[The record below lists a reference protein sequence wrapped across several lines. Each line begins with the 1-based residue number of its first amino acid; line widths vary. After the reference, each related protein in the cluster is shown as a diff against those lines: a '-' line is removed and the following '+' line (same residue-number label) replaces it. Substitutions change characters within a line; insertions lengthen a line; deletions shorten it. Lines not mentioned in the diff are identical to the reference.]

1 MARMASLAQALPLYL
16 VLGLAACASPPPVSD
31 QGPWMSGRLQV
42 RVEAVADQP
51 VRSVAAAFEL
61 RGDGEQGEIRLST
74 PLGTQMAR
82 ATWSS
87 VGVTL
92 GTPSGERQFR
102 TLDELS
108 REAFGE
114 ALPLAAWPDWLAGR
128 PWSGAAH
135 VPSANGF
142 EQLGWQV
149 QVDRRAQGLIEA
161 RRTAP
166 PAVLLRV
173 RLDGAS

>member
-1 MARMASLAQALPLYL
+1 
-16 VLGLAACASPPPVSD
+16 VLGLVACASPPPEAD
-31 QGPWMSGRLQV
+31 HGPWVSGRLQV

-61 RGDGEQGEIRLST
+61 RGDGAQGEMRLNT

-82 ATWSS
+82 ARWSPA
-87 VGVTL
+87 GVTL
-92 GTPSGERQFR
+92 GTPSGERQFES
-102 TLDELS
+102 LDELA

-114 ALPLAAWPDWLAGR
+114 TLPLAAWPDWLAGR
-128 PWSGAAH
+128 PWSGALH
-135 VPSANGF
+135 VPNANGF

-149 QVDRRAQGLIEA
+149 QVDRRSQGIIEA

-173 RLDGAS
+173 RLDGPD